1 MPELPEVET
10 IKQQLDKQIKGK
22 QIQRIKINLPSL
34 VKFPLDKFKKIV
46 VGSKI
51 QKVSRRAKLLIIQLS
66 NKYYLLIHL
75 KMTGQIIFNGQLN
88 KHTHLIY
95 YFKDGSYLLHND
107 LRQFG
112 FVKLV
117 DEPKLKEYL
126 ANQNYGPEPLSKE
139 FILKWF
145 QQALKN
151 RKRSKIKPLLMDQQ
165 FIAGIGN
172 LYADE
177 ILFYAGVRPTRR
189 VNSLTNLE
197 IKKIYQQIKKVL
209 KLGIEKNG
217 SSAENYLDANG
228 QEGNF
233 VPLIKVYL
241 RQGKPCY
248 KCGAKIKK
256 IKIGQ
261 RSAHYCPKC
270 QK

>member
-10 IKQQLDKQIKGK
+10 IKRQLNNKLKGK
-22 QIQRIKINLPSL
+22 RIKKIEVRL
-34 VKFPLDKFKKIV
+34 VKFVKAPIKKFKQAVEGAEIKKI
-46 VGSKI
+46 
-51 QKVSRRAKLLIIQLS
+51 SRRAKLLIIELG
-66 NKYYLLIHL
+66 NGYRLAIHL
-75 KMTGQIIFNGQLN
+75 KLTGQLIFNQEPG

-95 YFKDGSYLLHND
+95 YFNDGTKLIHND

-112 FVKLV
+112 FVKLIAK
-117 DEPKLKEYL
+117 DELADYL
-126 ANQNYGPEPLSKE
+126 AKEKFGPEPLTQEFSLKLFKDLLSK
-139 FILKWF
+139 
-145 QQALKN
+145 
-151 RKRSKIKPLLMDQQ
+151 RKKSQIKPLLMDQK

-177 ILFYAGVRPTRR
+177 ILFYAGVRPFRR
-189 VNSLTNLE
+189 AGSLIDSE
-197 IKKIYQQIKKVL
+197 VRKIYQQIKKVL
-209 KLGIEKNG
+209 VLAIKKKG

-233 VPLIKVYL
+233 APLIRVYQ
-241 RQGKPCY
+241 RTGQPCK
-248 KCGAKIKK
+248 KCGTKIKR

>member
-10 IKQQLDKQIKGK
+10 IKKQLNKKVKGK
-22 QIQRIKINLPSL
+22 EIKKVKVNLPKM
-34 VKFPLDKFKKIV
+34 VKYPLAEFKKIV
-46 VGSKI
+46 ERAEI
-51 QKVSRRAKLLIIQLS
+51 NNISRRAKLLIIELS
-66 NKYYLLIHL
+66 NGYNLLIHL
-75 KMTGQIIFNGQLN
+75 KMTGQLIFNGEEN

-117 DEPKLKEYL
+117 DESGLKEYL
-126 ANQNYGPEPLSKE
+126 AKQNYGLEPLSKE
-139 FILKWF
+139 FTLSLFKELL
-145 QQALKN
+145 AK
-151 RKRSKIKPLLMDQQ
+151 RKKSKIKPLLMDQR

-189 VNSLTNLE
+189 AGKLTQAE
-197 IKKIYQQIKKVL
+197 IKKIYQQIKNVL
-209 KLGIEKNG
+209 KLGIRKKG
-217 SSAENYLDANG
+217 SSAENYLDSNG
-228 QEGNF
+228 QKGNF
-233 VPLIKVYL
+233 VPLIRVY
-241 RQGKPCY
+241 QKTGQPCK
-248 KCGAKIKK
+248 KCGAKIKR